1 MKPKQKNTVGF
12 IVLGLIVYLVLIL
25 AVAHYCALA
34 AADPEM
40 NFLDALD
47 ALPMHMLLHPFT
59 MVFDIKVIAI
69 VTGVAA
75 FIALYIATEVQV
87 NQHDFA
93 GAEHGSAKWNTDY
106 KGYSKQYSSPFGK
119 ASNDG
124 KDNMIMSQH
133 VFLSMNSYKTQIN
146 NNVLVIGGSGSGKS
160 RFIIKPNLLQAN
172 CSFVCTDP
180 KGELVEACGDVLEK
194 DGYRVVVFNLCD
206 FEASNHYNPFAYVHS
221 DDDIF
226 KLVDCF
232 WRNTTPSGSSKGDP
246 FWDFSAQALLN
257 AVCLYLYHAT
267 PKEDQNFTNVIR
279 LLQLCKIDESKSD
292 YKSVLDFMFDQFE
305 QKCMDAAEDCGE
317 PYVEDMAV
325 GQYKIFRSAGQGKT
339 AMSILIT
346 CQTRLRHFLSP
357 KMKKFMG
364 TDDIHLD
371 EIGVNKTALF
381 VVMSASDSTYNYIA
395 AMMFSQLFDE
405 SFKIAREKY
414 SGRLPIPVRLLLDE
428 FANIG
433 ELPEFDKIIA
443 IIRSIGMSATMG
455 EFRDDAIHFRHEVVE
470 DYAYISS
477 EFGKLCDRLF
487 GKNEETKKSNTDT
500 LPAEITKKCEATVV
514 QDAVQPF
521 VKAAVKAKAVASYQS
536 KMDRLLK
543 QYKDYDTELRNLGT
557 ETANYK
563 KCMEAIQSEL
573 NRQCG
578 YVARIAEIERKQSDI
593 SDNPKAAEI
602 SKKVR
607 DSYKTKRKEAES
619 NIASLIDRAEQVVV
633 LMQQD
638 LENHIYDAKAQ
649 VETGKI
655 DDMLT
660 KLENS
665 VQLDQEING
674 KAAKI
679 CLELKGIEPDNKG

>member
-1 MKPKQKNTVGF
+1 MDT
-12 IVLGLIVYLVLIL
+12 IIGLIMTALCLWSAINFIEGVCTGEDDSDPSMRSSGMTHGEFEQWLRDTCSYAPNHTVKYTGCDGPRDGDWLDYRFVFERGGWEYGERAVTSFHWPLKHGKGTWLSNQMRSKEVLKENFFAEFKKCL
-25 AVAHYCALA
+25 AYEVSSVSPDYFANMARDYCA
-34 AADPEM
+34 
-40 NFLDALD
+40 NR
-47 ALPMHMLLHPFT
+47 
-59 MVFDIKVIAI
+59 V
-69 VTGVAA
+69 
-75 FIALYIATEVQV
+75 
-87 NQHDFA
+87 
-93 GAEHGSAKWNTDY
+93 
-106 KGYSKQYSSPFGK
+106 
-119 ASNDG
+119 
-124 KDNMIMSQH
+124 
-133 VFLSMNSYKTQIN
+133 LS
-146 NNVLVIGGSGSGKS
+146 
-160 RFIIKPNLLQAN
+160 
-172 CSFVCTDP
+172 
-180 KGELVEACGDVLEK
+180 
-194 DGYRVVVFNLCD
+194 
-206 FEASNHYNPFAYVHS
+206 
-221 DDDIF
+221 
-226 KLVDCF
+226 
-232 WRNTTPSGSSKGDP
+232 
-246 FWDFSAQALLN
+246 
-257 AVCLYLYHAT
+257 
-267 PKEDQNFTNVIR
+267 
-279 LLQLCKIDESKSD
+279 
-292 YKSVLDFMFDQFE
+292 
-305 QKCMDAAEDCGE
+305 DAA
-317 PYVEDMAV
+317 
-325 GQYKIFRSAGQGKT
+325 
-339 AMSILIT
+339 
-346 CQTRLRHFLSP
+346 
-357 KMKKFMG
+357 KK
-364 TDDIHLD
+364 
-371 EIGVNKTALF
+371 
-381 VVMSASDSTYNYIA
+381 
-395 AMMFSQLFDE
+395 
-405 SFKIAREKY
+405 
-414 SGRLPIPVRLLLDE
+414 
-428 FANIG
+428 
-433 ELPEFDKIIA
+433 
-443 IIRSIGMSATMG
+443 